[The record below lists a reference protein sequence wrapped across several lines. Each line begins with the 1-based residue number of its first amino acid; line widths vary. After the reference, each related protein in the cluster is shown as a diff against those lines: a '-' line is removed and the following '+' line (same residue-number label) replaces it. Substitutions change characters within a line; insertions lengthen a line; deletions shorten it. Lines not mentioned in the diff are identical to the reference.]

1 MLTGKHPDRKGG
13 VSDKA
18 KVSMVNHFHDANRRR
33 WDAGSAS
40 WARHADTRGIW
51 RRCHLDPSL
60 AFDAAE
66 LKWLGDVADKSIAV
80 LGSGDNQVVFALS
93 GMGAK
98 VTSIDI
104 SEQQLDVARS
114 RAAALGINV
123 TFLRADVV
131 DLSCLGDA
139 TFDLVYTGGHV
150 AVWVSD
156 LQRHYGEA
164 ARILKPDGL
173 LIVSEYH
180 PFRRV
185 WRRSPISLEI
195 RFNYFDR
202 GPHRSEAA
210 PDVLAA
216 MRGEW
221 EQFLFRW
228 TVADYI
234 SAILASGCQL
244 IHAEEFGDTSE
255 EWEGAPM
262 AGLPLALL
270 LVGRREQ

>member
-1 MLTGKHPDRKGG
+1 MADQ
-13 VSDKA
+13 
-18 KVSMVNHFHDANRRR
+18 FHEANRRR
-33 WDAGSAS
+33 WDAASPS
-40 WARHADTRGIW
+40 WAHHADTRGIW
-51 RRCHLDPSL
+51 KRCHLDPSL
-60 AFDAAE
+60 ALDAVE
-66 LKWLGDVADKSIAV
+66 LKWLRDVGGKSIAV

-114 RAAALGINV
+114 RAAALGLNV
-123 TFLRADVV
+123 TFFRADVV

-156 LQRHYGEA
+156 LQRYYGEA
-164 ARILKPDGL
+164 ARILRPDGL

-216 MRGEW
+216 TRGEW
-221 EQFLFRW
+221 EQFLFRR

-234 SAILASGCQL
+234 SAILTSGCKL
-244 IHAEEFGDTSE
+244 IHVEEFGDTAV

-270 LVGRREQ
+270 LVGRRTR

>member
-1 MLTGKHPDRKGG
+1 MADQYHE
-13 VSDKA
+13 
-18 KVSMVNHFHDANRRR
+18 ANRRR

-40 WARHADTRGIW
+40 WAHRADTRGVW
-51 RRCHLDPSL
+51 KRCHLDPSL
-60 AFDAAE
+60 ALHSAE
-66 LKWLGDVADKSIAV
+66 LRWLDNIAGKSVAV

-104 SEQQLDVARS
+104 SEPQLEVARR
-114 RAAALGINV
+114 RAAALGLNV
-123 TFLRADVV
+123 RFVRADVV
-131 DLSCLGDA
+131 DLSCLGDG

-156 LQRHYGEA
+156 LQRYYREA

-210 PDVLAA
+210 PDVLDAT
-216 MRGEW
+216 RGEW
-221 EQFLFRW
+221 EQFQFRW

-234 SAILASGCQL
+234 SAIIASGCRL
-244 IHAEEFGDTSE
+244 IHAEEFDGSAD

-262 AGLPLALL
+262 AGLPLTLL
-270 LVGRREQ
+270 LIGRRTAIGEGRARS